1 MTPRKVMVSLL
12 ALSMLILWMSPAVP
26 ARPGNSRDGGTVN
39 INAASVEELVQ
50 LPRVGQ
56 KVAERIIS
64 YREAHGGFKKVE
76 DIKIVQGI
84 GDKVFEMIRPLIS
97 VK

>member
-1 MTPRKVMVSLL
+1 MAHRKMMVSLL
-12 ALSMLILWMSPAVP
+12 ALCLLILWMSSAGQ
-26 ARPGNSRDGGTVN
+26 ARPGISKDNGTVN
-39 INAASVEELVQ
+39 INAATMEELVQ
-50 LPRVGQ
+50 LPRIGQ
-56 KVAERIIS
+56 KVAERIIRH
-64 YREAHGGFKKVE
+64 REVHGGFKKVE